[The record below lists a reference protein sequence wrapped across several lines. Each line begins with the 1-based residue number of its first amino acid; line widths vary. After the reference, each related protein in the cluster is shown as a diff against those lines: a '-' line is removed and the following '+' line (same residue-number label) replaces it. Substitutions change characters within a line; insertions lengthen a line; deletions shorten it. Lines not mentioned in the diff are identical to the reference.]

1 MVQHKS
7 LHLFKQYNK
16 NAHSSV
22 ESHLLEDKFCCQ
34 RRPCCYTTF
43 RLENQTSVLCH
54 NVNTQNAKIARRDRP
69 LILASNRCEIFEN
82 LLHTLYWYYFSE
94 NSFRDFTLKNRTM
107 IFISIRSPWICQ
119 YKYIY
124 SFFVVDQDTARFSI
138 CSAQENCASL
148 VEPHTQQTVNSV
160 CAYSCLICCSFN
172 KTSKSRESNYIFHS
186 C

>member
-43 RLENQTSVLCH
+43 RLENQKSVLCH

-119 YKYIY
+119 YKYIELLCSGPRY
-124 SFFVVDQDTARFSI
+124 GSVQYMFSAGKL
-138 CSAQENCASL
+138 CKFSRTS
-148 VEPHTQQTVNSV
+148 HTTDS
-160 CAYSCLICCSFN
+160 
-172 KTSKSRESNYIFHS
+172 
-186 C
+186 